1 MPTPRHDRLR
11 LACADAGLEI
21 DLARGVLTDLWFSH
35 AGRVIRP
42 LHRAHWVGQAVPE
55 GLAPVEAGLEGEFL
69 SAPFG
74 RDDLEPGGPIHG
86 PAANTPWRVLSVR
99 ETGTA
104 AEVVLELLAPVR
116 GARIFK
122 TLQLVAGVPFL
133 QQAHR
138 IEGGSGS
145 LTLAHHPMIRFAG
158 RGWLSFSPKRAA
170 LSGLHVEPGR
180 HRLVPGGRSEDLG
193 ALPGVAGPV
202 SLRAYPQGDWAAC
215 GNHAEPIHMPYANR
229 NGRELGPEEPP
240 GHEDFLTLVEAAG
253 NGLGWTAALREA
265 EDDLVLVLKDPAE
278 LPVTMLWLSN
288 GGRDAAPWDG
298 RHRGVLG
305 IEDGITA
312 GDEGNRAAAGAN
324 RVAAGGAR
332 SCLELVTGRVH
343 VVRHLLGAVPR
354 PAGWTA
360 VDGVRVAG
368 ERLVLTGAGGEV
380 SVGYAGPF

>member
-1 MPTPRHDRLR
+1 MPTPKSDRLR

-21 DLARGVLTDLWFSH
+21 DLARGVLTDLWFGSV
-35 AGRVIRP
+35 GRVIRP
-42 LHRAHWVGQAVPE
+42 LHRAHWVGQAVPD
-55 GLAPVEAGLEGEFL
+55 GLAPVEAGLEGDFL

-74 RDDLEPGGPIHG
+74 RDDLEPGEPIHG
-86 PAANTPWRVLSVR
+86 PSANTAWRVVAVS
-99 ETGTA
+99 EAPGA
-104 AEVVLELLAPVR
+104 AEAVLELVAPVR

-122 TLQLVAGVPFL
+122 HLQLVGGVPFL
-133 QQAHR
+133 RQTHR

-158 RGWLSFSPKRAA
+158 RGWLSFSAKRAA
-170 LSGLHVEPGR
+170 LTGLHVEPGR

-193 ALPGVAGPV
+193 ALPGMAGPV
-202 SLRAYPQGDWAAC
+202 SLFEYPQGDWAAC
-215 GNHAEPIHMPYANR
+215 GNHAEPMHMSYVNE
-229 NGRELGPEEPP
+229 NSRELGPAAPL

-265 EDDLVLVLKDPAE
+265 EDDLVLALKDPAE

-312 GDEGNRAAAGAN
+312 GDEGNRAAAGVN
-324 RVAAGGAR
+324 RVAAEGAA
-332 SCLELVTGRVH
+332 SCLALAPGRVH

-354 PAGWTA
+354 PAGWVS
-360 VDGVRVAG
+360 VDAVRVAG

-380 SVGYAGPF
+380 ALAYAGPF